1 MVLPVAREEDD
12 RHLAAFSHPW
22 GIAGRAVRRD
32 EQLRLFVLEFERI
45 PERGTSDDSND
56 GRRHGK
62 RTRSHR
68 AIKLPSP
75 THRLGPIRRDTTGR
89 FRPRDQSAAISLRGD
104 RRSDTNTTGPP

>member
-1 MVLPVAREEDD
+1 MVQLVRRNSMVLPVAREEDD
-12 RHLAAFSHPW
+12 GHLAAFSHSR

-32 EQLRLFVLEFERI
+32 EELRLFVLEFERI

-56 GRRHGK
+56 GRPHGK

-75 THRLGPIRRDTTGR
+75 TRRLGRFGGTPTG
-89 FRPRDQSAAISLRGD
+89 DSD
-104 RRSDTNTTGPP
+104 RATSPPQ